1 MLYIYICIEKI
12 KVLLL
17 LYLVVPGCTVFCRCC
32 FFQRVLS
39 VGEDGS
45 YIEGVHWR
53 RVKYIGGG
61 ACGRCYFCIDA
72 KTGFLFAIKRVRL
85 SLTVSFYFLP

>member
-1 MLYIYICIEKI
+1 MYS
-12 KVLLL
+12 VLLL
-17 LYLVVPGCTVFCRCC
+17 

-45 YIEGVHWR
+45 YVEGVHWR

-85 SLTVSFYFLP
+85 SDSNSVFLFLAIKHL